1 MNEEIN
7 ITLHIEI
14 PKHNPKYRYVI
25 LSAEKDGKK
34 YEHGRVYPNYEDMP
48 YKVRCYEIAQLCV
61 ELLEVI
67 P

>member
-7 ITLHIEI
+7 ITMHIEI
-14 PKHNPKYRYVI
+14 PKHNPDYRYFF
-25 LSAEKDGKK
+25 LTAEKDGKK
-34 YEHGRVYPNYEDMP
+34 YEHGRVYRDFEKMP
-48 YKVRCYEIAQLCV
+48 YKAKCYEIAQLCI